1 MADLILKP
9 ASAGDTFKMQNGA
22 GTSVLE
28 ISDNLAS
35 YSKGIS
41 EKAVAVTLTQTSSA
55 DDTAVIDLSQGTF
68 FHFTLGANNLANW
81 TFSNV
86 PASGTACAWVIKI
99 KQHASSDKEVA
110 YPDTGSNIVKWSG
123 GTDHVMS
130 TGANKEDIIS
140 MFTID
145 GGATIYANEVG
156 KDFQA

>member
-9 ASAGDTFKMQNGA
+9 ASAGDTFKLQNGA

-28 ISDNLAS
+28 VSDNLAS

-41 EKAVAVTLTQTSSA
+41 ENAVAVTLTQTSSA
-55 DDTAVIDLSQGTF
+55 DDTAVIDLAQGTF

-86 PASGTACAWVIKI
+86 PTSGTACAWVIKI
-99 KQHASSDKEVA
+99 TQHASSAKTVA
-110 YPDTGSNIVKWSG
+110 YPSAVKWAG

-130 TGANKEDIIS
+130 IVTGAIDIIS

-145 GGATIYANEVG
+145 GGTTIYANEVG
-156 KDFQA
+156 KAFA

>member
-9 ASAGDTFKMQNGA
+9 ASAGDTFKLQNGA

-28 ISDNLAS
+28 VSDNLAS

-41 EKAVAVTLTQTSSA
+41 ENANTLTQSSG
-55 DDTAVIDLSQGTF
+55 TITIDLATGTF
-68 FHFTLGANNLANW
+68 FEFTLTENVTGW

-99 KQHASSDKEVA
+99 KQHASSDKTVA
-110 YPDTGSNIVKWSG
+110 YPDSGTNTVKWSG

-145 GGATIYANEVG
+145 GGTNIYANLVG
-156 KDFQA
+156 KDFSA

>member
-9 ASAGDTFKMQNGA
+9 ASAGDTFKLQNGA

-28 ISDNLAS
+28 VSDNLTS

-41 EKAVAVTLTQTSSA
+41 ENANTLTQSSG
-55 DDTAVIDLSQGTF
+55 TITIDLATGTF
-68 FHFTLGANNLANW
+68 FEFTLTENVTGW

-99 KQHASSDKEVA
+99 KQHASSDKTVA
-110 YPDTGSNIVKWSG
+110 YPDSGTNTVKWSG
-123 GTDHVMS
+123 GADHVMS

-145 GGATIYANEVG
+145 GGTNIYATTVG
-156 KDFQA
+156 KDFSA

>member
-9 ASAGDTFKMQNGA
+9 ASAGDTFKLQNGA

-28 ISDNLAS
+28 VSDNLAS

-41 EKAVAVTLTQTSSA
+41 ENAVAVTLTQTSSA
-55 DDTAVIDLSQGTF
+55 DDTAVIDLAQGTF

-86 PASGTACAWVIKI
+86 PANVACAWVIKI
-99 KQHASSDKEVA
+99 TQHASSAKTVT
-110 YPDTGSNIVKWSG
+110 YPSAVKWAL

-130 TGANKEDIIS
+130 TTTGAIDIVS

-145 GGATIYANEVG
+145 GGTTIYANEVG
-156 KDFQA
+156 KGFA